1 MESAIKTEAAQKT
14 QIYAAD
20 LIPELKNYTHKVST
34 LSLDCFD
41 TLLWRKTVAP
51 TDVFYD
57 LQHTPAF
64 KKCGLTAVLRIQ
76 AENKAR
82 QLAKLLHGTSE
93 VTLRDIYLAHLPTLS
108 NEELTEL
115 AHAEL
120 LAEKQAC
127 FAFNPVLELI
137 RYAHSRG
144 LKIIIVSDTYLTQV
158 ELKSLLAH
166 CLPSDVYQLID
177 TIFCSSEHGVSKST
191 GLFKKV
197 ASQLALSASS
207 ILHIGDHPIADF
219 SAAKACKLHALQ
231 LRHGDDDVQE
241 LLRMQTLAASF
252 LDASLRHQRS
262 LPSPFR
268 AVFAL
273 KAHEIT
279 TPAALLGYTALGPIL
294 YAFTH
299 FIRQHISVLKAQGK
313 SPKVVFLM
321 RDAYLPFLA
330 CNALEN
336 KNTGT
341 CVRISRFS
349 AFAASFKSRH
359 DVDTYLADKIKSQRF
374 YDICK
379 QLLLPDSA
387 IEKILAQIENSTDP
401 IAAFTHIIYQERTLN
416 YIFNASQQYRTRL
429 QKHLENTI
437 GLTEGDTLLL
447 VDLGY
452 TGTAQ
457 IKLAPIFKEKM
468 NVDMIGCYLLTL
480 PTTAAIHIKR
490 YGLLDS
496 EAYDHK
502 TLTMLVN
509 YIALLEQLCTSN
521 EHSVVNYDDAGQP
534 IYSELAINQTQQDK
548 LNAIQQACVDF
559 VRDAEQF
566 SQLHSITFNPTTLRD
581 AAAMNLCR
589 LLFLSTK
596 NEIHY
601 LSEFQFDFNLGTNEI
616 IPIFDIQKGLTGI
629 KRRGWLHSAKENQ
642 SNMRTNYPAEWR
654 AISLELALTLMAH
667 HRFGLEISLNDLSH
681 RREQLKVFAIHGNDI
696 SPLTLEAQPTHDGYF
711 SLLLPVVGNSYDL
724 AIQFGAHYQWVE
736 LESAELIQLHALHT
750 KEEANHTQA
759 ADMHLLVD
767 QMADKGGGL
776 FECLSAESLL
786 MFSPKVAIPGD
797 KHVLRIIFRPIV
809 VREAR
814 AS

>member
-1 MESAIKTEAAQKT
+1 MESAIKAETAQKT

-20 LIPELKNYTHKVST
+20 LIPELKNYTHKVSI

-41 TLLWRKTVAP
+41 TLLWRKTAAP

-57 LQHTPAF
+57 LQQTPAF

-93 VTLRDIYLAHLPTLS
+93 VTLRDIYLAHSKTLS
-108 NEELTEL
+108 DEELTEL
-115 AHAEL
+115 TNTEL
-120 LAEKQAC
+120 AAEKQAC

-144 LKIIIVSDTYLTQV
+144 LKIIIVSDTYFTQV

-166 CLPSDVYQLID
+166 CLPADVYQLID
-177 TIFCSSEHGVSKST
+177 TIFCSCEHGASKSA
-191 GLFKKV
+191 GIFKKV
-197 ASQLALSASS
+197 TNQLALPASS

-219 SAAKACKLHALQ
+219 SAARACELHALQ
-231 LRHGDDDVQE
+231 LRHHDDEVQE
-241 LLRMQTLAASF
+241 LLRMQILAASF

-262 LPSPFR
+262 LQSPFR

-273 KAHEIT
+273 KANELT
-279 TPAALLGYTALGPIL
+279 TPAALLGYTAIGPIL
-294 YAFTH
+294 YAFAH
-299 FIRQHISVLKAQGK
+299 FIRQQITLLEVQGK

-341 CVRISRFS
+341 CIRISRFS
-349 AFAASFKSRH
+349 AFAASFKTRQ
-359 DVDTYLADKIKSQRF
+359 DVDSYLADKIKSQRF

-379 QLLLPDSA
+379 QLLLPESA
-387 IEKILAQIENSTDP
+387 IEKILAQIEKSSDP
-401 IAAFTHIIYQERTLN
+401 NTTFSHIIYQERTLN
-416 YIFNASQQYRTRL
+416 YILNASQQYRARL
-429 QKHLENTI
+429 KKHLENTI
-437 GLTEGDTLLL
+437 GLNEGDTLLF

-457 IKLAPIFKEKM
+457 IKLAPLFKEEM
-468 NVDMIGCYLLTL
+468 NVDIIGCYLLTL
-480 PTTAAIHIKR
+480 PTAAIQIKR

-496 EAYDHK
+496 DTYDHK

-521 EHSVVNYDDAGQP
+521 EHSVIDYDDAGQP
-534 IYSELAINQTQQDK
+534 IYSEVTINQTQQGK

-559 VRDAEQF
+559 VSEAEQF
-566 SQLHSITFNPTTLRD
+566 SQQHAITFNPTTLRD

-589 LLFLSTK
+589 LLFLPTK
-596 NEIHY
+596 NEIDY
-601 LSEFQFDFNLGTNEI
+601 LAEFQFDFNLGTNEI
-616 IPIFDIQKGLTGI
+616 IPIFDLQKGLTGI

-736 LESAELIQLHALHT
+736 LESAELIQLNALHT

-767 QMADKGGGL
+767 QMTDKGGGL
-776 FECLSAESLL
+776 FECLSTESLL
-786 MFSPKVAIPGD
+786 MFSPKVVIPGD

-809 VREAR
+809 MRQAR